1 MGSSSNFDV
10 LIVGA
15 GISGINAAYRIQSEL
30 PHYKYSIIESRG
42 AIGGTWDFFRYP
54 GLRSDSDLHT
64 FGFPWRPWASPK
76 SIADGPSIL
85 KYLEDSAKQYGID
98 RNMQFHRRLVAA
110 NWSSADQQWSLEV
123 DTADGMTNITARFL
137 ILSTGYYD
145 YSEPLKTTIPGLDNF
160 KGQLVHPQAW
170 PEKLDYTGKKMVII
184 GSGATAI
191 TLLPVLA
198 QKAARVTMLQRS
210 PTYLL
215 SMPSVDPIGKL
226 LHGVLP
232 KSLAFRLVRWNFL
245 IIPFLFYQFCRF
257 FPGAARFVLRKVAE
271 LQLPKDVP
279 HDPTFKPSYN
289 PWEQRLCVC
298 PDGDFYKALHSGT
311 ADVVTDKIKSVTATG
326 ITTESGKTLDADI
339 IVTATGLKLQLA
351 GGAKITVD
359 SKPIIQSEK
368 YLWNGQMIQDVPN
381 AVLVIGYTNASWTL
395 GSDSTAINVCRLLKH
410 MDKNGMAYA
419 TPRVPEGSKMAS
431 RPIMDLSSTYV
442 SKAKSALPLAGDEGP
457 WRPRVNYI
465 IDRWTANHGS
475 LTTDMEFT
483 KATNVG

>member
-1 MGSSSNFDV
+1 MDSSSHFDV

-30 PHYKYSIIESRG
+30 PHYRYSIIESRG

-64 FGFPWRPWASPK
+64 FGFPWRPWASPE
-76 SIADGPSIL
+76 SIADGPSIR

-98 RNMQFHRRLVAA
+98 RNIQFQHRLVAA
-110 NWSSADQQWSLEV
+110 NWSSDDQQWSLDV
-123 DTADGMTNITARFL
+123 DTDYGTNNMTARFL

-145 YSEPLKTTIPGLDNF
+145 YNEPLETNIPGLHHF

-170 PEKLDYTGKKMVII
+170 PEDLNYTDKKMVII

-198 QKAARVTMLQRS
+198 EKAARVTMLQRS

-215 SMPSVDPIGKL
+215 SLPSVDPIGRL
-226 LHGVLP
+226 LHMVLP
-232 KSLAFRLVRWNFL
+232 KWLAFKLVRWKFL
-245 IIPFLFYQFCRF
+245 IIPFVFYQFCRAY
-257 FPGAARFVLRKVAE
+257 PTAARFLLRKRAE
-271 LQLPKDVP
+271 GELPKNVP
-279 HDPTFKPSYN
+279 HDPNFSPSYN

-298 PDGDFYKALHSGT
+298 PDGDFYKALRAGT
-311 ADVVTDKIKSVTATG
+311 AHVVTDKIKTVTETG

-359 SKPIIQSEK
+359 SKPIIPSEK
-368 YLWNGQMIQDVPN
+368 YIWNGQMIQDVPN

-419 TPRVPEGSKMAS
+419 VPRVPEGPNMGS
-431 RPIMDLSSTYV
+431 RKIMDLNSTYI
-442 SKAKSALPLAGDEGP
+442 SKAQSTLPLAGNKGP
-457 WRPRVNYI
+457 WKPRVNYI
-465 IDRWTANHGS
+465 MDRWSANYGS
-475 LTTDMEFT
+475 VTTDMEFT
-483 KATNVG
+483 KATKVE